1 MYQLSEQSA
10 IVLRAVLKL
19 GEATHQEA
27 SSFVGFD
34 TQPAINSLKRCG
46 YVTVHRTLIRVINC
60 RGGTCAKPVNSYSVT
75 DKGRLS
81 LHNRDFP
88 PARQMKAL
96 KVPLHPV
103 QPQLHKMESFVIPD
117 RKPNVKELVA
127 EIGGRKVKITYGV
140 NPAYEVYRPAPDQ
153 SRNYTPRP
161 IRGILGL

>member
-19 GEATHQEA
+19 GEATYQEV
-27 SSFVGFD
+27 SSVVGFD
-34 TQPAINSLKRCG
+34 TQQAINSLKRCG
-46 YVTVHRTLIRVINC
+46 YVIVAKTVKRVINC
-60 RGGTCAKPVNSYSVT
+60 RRGTCTKPVNSYSVT

-103 QPQLHKMESFVIPD
+103 QLHKMESFIIPD
-117 RKPNVKELVA
+117 RDPNVEEMMA
-127 EIGGRKVKITYGV
+127 EIGGRMAKITYGV
-140 NPAYEVYRPAPDQ
+140 HHEYEVYRPAPDR
-153 SRNYTPRP
+153 SRNYTPRL
-161 IRGILGL
+161 IRGIHAL